1 MKDKEVRVSEL
12 TPLWQL
18 IKDFFATTNFE
29 VSTEEEIK
37 SSDLSQADIDLLT
50 KKSTY
55 IEELEKATVTTP
67 NIKRSKRKS
76 SNNKIKTNKL
86 SIEKTINDN
95 ILDKNEEKERE

>member
-76 SNNKIKTNKL
+76 
-86 SIEKTINDN
+86 
-95 ILDKNEEKERE
+95 